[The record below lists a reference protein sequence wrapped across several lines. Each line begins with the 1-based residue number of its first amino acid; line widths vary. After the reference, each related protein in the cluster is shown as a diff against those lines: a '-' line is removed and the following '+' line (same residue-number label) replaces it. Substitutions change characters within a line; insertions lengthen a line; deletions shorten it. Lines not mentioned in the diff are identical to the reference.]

1 MIVLKI
7 STLLIVIAI
16 SLVGGYL
23 AGRYFSI
30 VDYFKN
36 KKKKKNNRDDS

>member
-7 STLLIVIAI
+7 STLLIVITI

-36 KKKKKNNRDDS
+36 KKKNNRDNS

>member
-16 SLVGGYL
+16 SLVSGYL

-30 VDYFKN
+30 ADYF
-36 KKKKKNNRDDS
+36 KKKKNRDNS